1 MAVVKVQT
9 GNMDQVINH
18 LRQDL
23 TNLSMSKK
31 ELEWASISM
40 NETWTGEAK
49 QAYDRAFKSDMNE
62 LQDFIKEVQ
71 DYINSITSQGTH
83 YVSDENARKNLFN
96 QRSYSRG

>member
-18 LRQDL
+18 LRQDMN
-23 TNLSMSKK
+23 NLVQSLK
-31 ELEWASISM
+31 ELTVASDSM

-49 QAYDRAFKSDMNE
+49 QAYDRAFKSDMYE
-62 LQDFIKEVQ
+62 LKDFIKEVQ

>member
-18 LRQDL
+18 LFHDL
-23 TNLSMSKK
+23 NNLGRSQK
-31 ELEWASISM
+31 ELVRASASM

-49 QAYDRAFKSDMNE
+49 QAYDRAFQNDMRELTRFINE
-62 LQDFIKEVQ
+62 VG
-71 DYINSITSQGTH
+71 DYILSITSQGTH

-96 QRSYSRG
+96 QRSYSKG

>member
-9 GNMDQVINH
+9 GNMNQVINH

-23 TNLSMSKK
+23 NNLQQSKRD
-31 ELEWASISM
+31 LEAASASM

-49 QAYDRAFKSDMNE
+49 QAYDIAFRNDMRE
-62 LQDFIKEVQ
+62 LQDFITEVQ
-71 DYINSITSQGTH
+71 QYINSITSQGTH

>member
-9 GNMDQVINH
+9 GSMDQVINR

-23 TNLSMSKK
+23 NNLQQSKRD
-31 ELEWASISM
+31 LEAASNSM

-49 QAYDRAFKSDMNE
+49 QAYDTAFQNDMRE
-62 LQDFIKEVQ
+62 LQDFIHEVMEYTKSIRLQ
-71 DYINSITSQGTH
+71 EQNYI
-83 YVSDENARKNLFN
+83 SDENARKNLFN